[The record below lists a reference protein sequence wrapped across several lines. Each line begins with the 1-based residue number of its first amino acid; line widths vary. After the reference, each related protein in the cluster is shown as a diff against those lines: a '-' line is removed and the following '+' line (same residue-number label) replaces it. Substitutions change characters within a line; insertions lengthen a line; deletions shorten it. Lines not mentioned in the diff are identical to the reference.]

1 MEILNNIWM
10 AISTPDEGLINIIL
24 TIGSIIENLFTML
37 LFLSI
42 LKIKS
47 NNKQKLLYVIL
58 MSVVSFVTRFI
69 IPEPFNIF
77 FNYFMMLFFIS
88 FIFKLSILNA
98 IIASVSSAITFGI
111 VGFLVANTY
120 MTILHI
126 SSEQLSSIP
135 IYRLGYLFSMY
146 IIVML
151 IILILKNRDLKLSL
165 IDNVDTKNKI
175 LIFMNLFLGILTLII
190 QSTLMFY
197 FIDSFP
203 LIITLL
209 SFVSLLAYLSIS
221 IYSLTRALKLSLTT
235 KKLQSAEA
243 YNNTL
248 RILHDNVRGFKHDFD
263 NIVTTIGG
271 YIKTNDM
278 EGLKNYYSQLEDDC
292 QRVNNLYILNPDIV
306 NNDV

>member
-146 IIVML
+146 IIVM
-151 IILILKNRDLKLSL
+151 IL
-165 IDNVDTKNKI
+165 
-175 LIFMNLFLGILTLII
+175 
-190 QSTLMFY
+190 FY
-197 FIDSFP
+197 D
-203 LIITLL
+203 
-209 SFVSLLAYLSIS
+209 
-221 IYSLTRALKLSLTT
+221 
-235 KKLQSAEA
+235 
-243 YNNTL
+243 
-248 RILHDNVRGFKHDFD
+248 
-263 NIVTTIGG
+263 
-271 YIKTNDM
+271 
-278 EGLKNYYSQLEDDC
+278 
-292 QRVNNLYILNPDIV
+292 
-306 NNDV
+306 